1 MAVLIAAINSTSRT
15 GGKNGPLIAENICFL
30 RVQTIFKIC
39 FDDRNA
45 IFRRIKP
52 I

>member
-15 GGKNGPLIAENICFL
+15 GEKNGPLIVENICFL
-30 RVQTIFKIC
+30 TVQTFLKIC

-45 IFRRIKP
+45 IFKRIKP